1 MGFAINTTWLEATML
16 SSVRIIAFLV
26 IAPPFSHSS
35 VPLRVKAA
43 LGMALALVVSP
54 QSGEGYRPLD
64 TAGFFAALAIEV
76 VAGAALGF
84 LVSMAFSAAQGAGH
98 LIDIFGGFQL
108 AQAFDPQSMVNG
120 AQFTRLLHMTAL
132 VLLFASDGYQLI
144 IMGLVSSF
152 TAIPVGGGFPLG
164 DAAESMVTGA
174 STMFVAAVQIA
185 GPMILVLFLADAALG
200 LLNRVA
206 PALNAFSL
214 GFPLKILLTLV
225 FAVSVITGLPLIVGA
240 LVDVAVAS
248 LTGVRS

>member
-1 MGFAINTTWLEATML
+1 MGFAINAVWLEAAAL
-16 SSVRIIAFLV
+16 SSVRIAAFLV
-26 IAPPFSHSS
+26 VAPPFSHSS

-43 LGMALALVVSP
+43 LALALALVVSP
-54 QSGEGYRPLD
+54 QVTEGYRPLD
-64 TAGFFAALAIEV
+64 TGGFFAAIALEV

-84 LVSMAFSAAQGAGH
+84 LVLVAFSAAQSAGH
-98 LIDIFGGFQL
+98 LIDVFGGFQL

-144 IMGLVSSF
+144 VMGLVSSF
-152 TAIPVGGGFPLG
+152 TAIPIGGGIAL
-164 DAAESMVTGA
+164 DSAAGSMVDGA
-174 STMFVAAVQIA
+174 TTMFLCAVQIA
-185 GPMILVLFLADAALG
+185 GPMILVLFLADVALG

-225 FAVSVITGLPLIVGA
+225 FAVSVLTGLPAI
-240 LVDVAVAS
+240 VAS
-248 LTGVRS
+248 LVDAAVGSLAGIRP